1 MKTFE
6 QGDTIKFLGPKA
18 NKKRPDMIGHGPQP
32 GGVSV
37 AHNGE
42 QVFLKYGTIYQVSEN
57 TAAEVANLDNSPLPL
72 IKAAW
77 LNASPLNKQ
86 FKKIETND

>member
-1 MKTFE
+1 V
-6 QGDTIKFLGPKA
+6 KFLAPKA
-18 NKKRPDMIGHGPQP
+18 KQKRPDMIGHGPQP

-42 QVFLKYGTIYQVSEN
+42 QVFLKYGAIYQVSEN
-57 TAAEVANLDNSPLPL
+57 TSAEVANLENSPLPL
-72 IKAAW
+72 IKASW
-77 LNASPLNKQ
+77 LNGSPLAQQ